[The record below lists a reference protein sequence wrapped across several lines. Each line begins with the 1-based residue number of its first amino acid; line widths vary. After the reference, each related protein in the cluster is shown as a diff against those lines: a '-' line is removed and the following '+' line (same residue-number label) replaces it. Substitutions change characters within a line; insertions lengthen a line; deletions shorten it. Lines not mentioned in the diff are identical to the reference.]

1 MILSQ
6 CWRWGGLLALTGWL
20 VGCATPGQET
30 PADPSMVVPESEA
43 ARTYLGLEASR
54 DRFVLEDI
62 QSELLVVDCFDMY
75 CHSCQTGAKHVN
87 ELYAMVQEHGLAD
100 RIKFIGLGI
109 NNTPLETATFRRK
122 FDVPF
127 PSFPDRRRDI
137 SNQFGRV
144 RLPSILVLRFRLGR
158 WEVMHQTTGAFTDPE
173 ELLMR
178 ILEDVGADAP
188 LPGSQQVAG
197 TACPPE
203 SCPPAG
209 KPETKH

>member
-1 MILSQ
+1 
-6 CWRWGGLLALTGWL
+6 
-20 VGCATPGQET
+20 
-30 PADPSMVVPESEA
+30 MVVPESEA

-158 WEVMHQTTGAFTDPE
+158 WEVMHRTTGAFC
-173 ELLMR
+173 
-178 ILEDVGADAP
+178 
-188 LPGSQQVAG
+188 GSWKMSGQTRRCRVLSRSRA
-197 TACPPE
+197 
-203 SCPPAG
+203 PPARRRAARPQG
-209 KPETKH
+209 SLKQSIDRGGCAGVCSGQLRFEA